1 MKKKNNHTLLIQL
14 LFLSLAGITAFQKIS
29 GLVVPEW
36 FIHKFENSFINLIPF
51 GITFSFILITLL
63 ETSIAIC
70 MIFSLIK
77 KEYKAD
83 SERTNFNLGLD
94 LSLVLFLILFFGS
107 FLVGDY
113 DNGALDFLYFI
124 GTLAIRNK
132 LIIKTGIN

>member
-1 MKKKNNHTLLIQL
+1 MKLKINHTLLIQF

-29 GLVVPEW
+29 GLSVPEW
-36 FIHKFENSFINLIPF
+36 FIRKFENSFNNLIPF
-51 GITFSFILITLL
+51 GITFSFIVIAIL
-63 ETSIAIC
+63 ETCIAFC

-77 KEYKAD
+77 KEFKAD

-132 LIIKTGIN
+132 LII

>member
-1 MKKKNNHTLLIQL
+1 MKIKINNMLLIQL

-29 GLVVPEW
+29 GLAIPEW

-51 GITFSFILITLL
+51 GITISFIVITLL

-77 KEYKAD
+77 REYKLD
-83 SERTNFNLGLD
+83 SERVNLNFGLD
-94 LSLVLFLILFFGS
+94 LALVLFLVLFFGS

-113 DNGALDFLYFI
+113 ENGALDFLYFL
-124 GTLAIRNK
+124 GTLAIRK
-132 LIIKTGIN
+132 KFIV

>member
-1 MKKKNNHTLLIQL
+1 MKLKINHTLLIQL

-29 GLVVPEW
+29 GLTIPEW

-51 GITFSFILITLL
+51 GITFSFIVITLL

-83 SERTNFNLGLD
+83 SEKSSFNFGLD

-132 LIIKTGIN
+132 LIIKTEIN

>member
-1 MKKKNNHTLLIQL
+1 MKIKINHMLLIQL

-29 GLVVPEW
+29 GLAIPEW

-51 GITFSFILITLL
+51 GITISFIVITLL

-77 KEYKAD
+77 REYKLD
-83 SERTNFNLGLD
+83 SERVNLNFGLD
-94 LSLVLFLILFFGS
+94 LALVLFLVLFFGS

-113 DNGALDFLYFI
+113 ENGALDFLYFV
-124 GTLAIRNK
+124 GTLAIRK
-132 LIIKTGIN
+132 KFIV

>member
-1 MKKKNNHTLLIQL
+1 MKLKINHTFLIQL

-29 GLVVPEW
+29 GLVIPKW

-51 GITFSFILITLL
+51 GITFSFIAITLL

-77 KEYKAD
+77 REYKLD
-83 SERTNFNLGLD
+83 SERVNLNFGLD
-94 LSLVLFLILFFGS
+94 LALVLFLVLFFGS

-113 DNGALDFLYFI
+113 ENGALDFLYFV
-124 GTLAIRNK
+124 GTLAIRK
-132 LIIKTGIN
+132 KFIV

>member
-1 MKKKNNHTLLIQL
+1 MKIKINNMLLIQL

-29 GLVVPEW
+29 GLAIPEW

-51 GITFSFILITLL
+51 GITISFIVITLL

-77 KEYKAD
+77 RECKLD
-83 SERTNFNLGLD
+83 SERVNLNFGLD
-94 LSLVLFLILFFGS
+94 LALVLFLVLFFGS

-113 DNGALDFLYFI
+113 ENGALDFLYFV
-124 GTLAIRNK
+124 GTLAIRK
-132 LIIKTGIN
+132 KFIV